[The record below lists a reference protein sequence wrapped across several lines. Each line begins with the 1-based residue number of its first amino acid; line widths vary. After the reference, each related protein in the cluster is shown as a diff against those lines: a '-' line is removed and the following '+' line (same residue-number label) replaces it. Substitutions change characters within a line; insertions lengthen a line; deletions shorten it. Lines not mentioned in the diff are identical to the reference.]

1 MKQKNT
7 SATRQPGRN
16 LSPAAMVWVTAGSWG
31 ITIMVVAYLSFL
43 LLSRGAMKDVLAAPV
58 PEDEPVAAEISEVE
72 ALPVT
77 SLPEFSAGESRLDA
91 IGRGVNPRTIITNRS
106 RTTVVEYTVQK
117 GDSIF
122 SIANK
127 YKLKPETVL
136 WANYD
141 LLNDNPNFLSIDQVL
156 QIPPVDGIYYQWQDN
171 DTLDGV
177 AGKYYVDATDIVS
190 YPQNNLD
197 MTNPVVE
204 PGTYVMVPGG
214 WRENQQWVIPTVYVP
229 GAGVTNS
236 IVGAGSCALS
246 AGGLGGSGYFVW
258 PADNHYLSGN
268 DYWSG
273 HMAVDIATA
282 EGARVYAA
290 DSGVVVYAGGIGGG
304 YGNMIMID
312 HGNGYHT
319 LYARLSS
326 VLVGCGQSV
335 FGGSVIGLAGSTGNS
350 TGPHLHFETRLNG
363 GFINPWYVLP

>member
-106 RTTVVEYTVQK
+106 RTTVVEYTVQM

-156 QIPPVDGIYYQWQDN
+156 QIPPVDGIFQ
-171 DTLDGV
+171 
-177 AGKYYVDATDIVS
+177 
-190 YPQNNLD
+190 
-197 MTNPVVE
+197 
-204 PGTYVMVPGG
+204 
-214 WRENQQWVIPTVYVP
+214 R
-229 GAGVTNS
+229 
-236 IVGAGSCALS
+236 
-246 AGGLGGSGYFVW
+246 
-258 PADNHYLSGN
+258 
-268 DYWSG
+268 
-273 HMAVDIATA
+273 ATA
-282 EGARVYAA
+282 RH
-290 DSGVVVYAGGIGGG
+290 GV
-304 YGNMIMID
+304 D
-312 HGNGYHT
+312 
-319 LYARLSS
+319 
-326 VLVGCGQSV
+326 GC
-335 FGGSVIGLAGSTGNS
+335 
-350 TGPHLHFETRLNG
+350 
-363 GFINPWYVLP
+363 

>member
-1 MKQKNT
+1 MIKQT
-7 SATRQPGRN
+7 AGETRKPGRN
-16 LSPAAMVWVTAGSWG
+16 LSPAAMIWVTAGSWG
-31 ITIMVVAYLSFL
+31 ITAMVVAYLIFL
-43 LLSRGAMKDVLAAPV
+43 LLSRGAMKDVLAAPI
-58 PEDEPVAAEISEVE
+58 PEEKPVLAETAVVE

-77 SLPEFSAGESRLDA
+77 SLPEYSPPSDTLAS
-91 IGRGVNPRTIITNRS
+91 IGRETNPRTILTNRS

-156 QIPPVDGIYYQWQDN
+156 QIPPVDGIYYQWQEN
-171 DTLDGV
+171 DTLEGV
-177 AGKYYVDATDIVS
+177 AGKYYVEAQDIVS

-197 MTNPVVE
+197 MTNPLVE
-204 PGTYVMVPGG
+204 PGTYVMIPGG

-236 IVGAGSCALS
+236 IVGAGSCSLS

-273 HMAVDIATA
+273 HMALDIATA

-319 LYARLSS
+319 LYAHLSS
-326 VLVGCGQSV
+326 VLVSCGQSV

-350 TGPHLHFETRLNG
+350 TGPHLHFEVRLNG